1 MDWGCAQYTK
11 ELPYANHALKYDFKP
26 GQPGK
31 LVLEFWITPFDYAG
45 CEGPER
51 AVESVLT
58 ENKLIGLS
66 LGGDRLRR
74 RELEQAALLES
85 FAQADVLRQC
95 VRTGRLPADAAG
107 AAVPQGD

>member
-11 ELPYANHALKYDFKP
+11 ELPYANHAIKYNFKP
-26 GQPGK
+26 GEPGK
-31 LVLEFWITPFDYAG
+31 LVLEFYITPFDYAG

-66 LGGDRLRR
+66 WAVIAYDDP
-74 RELEQAALLES
+74 ELQQAPFLEPLS
-85 FAQADVLRQC
+85 QADLLRQC
-95 VRTGRLPADAAG
+95 VRPGRLPPDAAG
-107 AAVPQGD
+107 AAVPQTH